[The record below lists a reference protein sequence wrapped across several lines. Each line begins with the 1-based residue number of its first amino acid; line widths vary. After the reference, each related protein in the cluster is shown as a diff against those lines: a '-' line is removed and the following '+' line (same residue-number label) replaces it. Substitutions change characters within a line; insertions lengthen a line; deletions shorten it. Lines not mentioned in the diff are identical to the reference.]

1 MAAPKFFKTEFGRL
15 AKNGVIENPLSELA
29 FGYLLITPKVAL
41 VCHAR
46 SCMCMKLL

>member
-15 AKNGVIENPLSELA
+15 ARYGVIEDPLGELA
-29 FGYLLITPKVAL
+29 FGYLHIASKVAPI
-41 VCHAR
+41 CHAR